1 MEILVLI
8 LKCVYL
14 QIEEDEQVVSLIHIQ
29 KLGPYLNKVYIYF

>member
-14 QIEEDEQVVSLIHIQ
+14 QIEEDEQVVSLIH
-29 KLGPYLNKVYIYF
+29 LGPYLNKVYIYF